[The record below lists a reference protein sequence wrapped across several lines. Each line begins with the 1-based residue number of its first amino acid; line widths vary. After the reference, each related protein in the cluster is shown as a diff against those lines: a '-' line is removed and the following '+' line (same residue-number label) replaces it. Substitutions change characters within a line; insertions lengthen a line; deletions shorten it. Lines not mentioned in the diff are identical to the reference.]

1 MAAQDTVPYGM
12 GLPIYDCSLR
22 RYTMTFLK
30 HTIKFAAMGLA
41 AATIATGL
49 GTALPQPT
57 LAQGGLTIFGG
68 VDPDFR
74 LNYFID
80 FNTPFSRNARYY
92 LNINRTKLPREVIS
106 LEIDYPEAFTEMRGR
121 LDPNAIELRR
131 GTWRGD
137 GNIPL
142 KAVDLIEDEGR
153 IEIIPE
159 EPIPANTNLV
169 VVMSNVQNPRRY
181 GYHYF
186 NLRMM
191 FQGDVMNQYVGT
203 WPLEVASDSNRRR

>member
-1 MAAQDTVPYGM
+1 
-12 GLPIYDCSLR
+12 
-22 RYTMTFLK
+22 MTFLK
-30 HTIKFAAMGLA
+30 HTIKYAAIGLA

-68 VDPDFR
+68 VDPEYR

-80 FNTPFSRNARYY
+80 YNAPLSRNARYY
-92 LNINRTKLPREVIS
+92 LNVNRTKLPREVIG
-106 LEIDYPEAFTEMRGR
+106 LEIDFPEAFTEMRGR
-121 LDPNAIELRR
+121 IDPNAIELRR
-131 GTWRGD
+131 GTWRGSD
-137 GNIPL
+137 SIPVR
-142 KAVDLIEDEGR
+142 AVDVISEEGR

-169 VVMSNVQNPRRY
+169 VVLSNVQNPRRY

-191 FQGDVMNQYVGT
+191 YQGDVMNQYVGT
-203 WPLEVASDSNRRR
+203 WPLEVAAGSNRRR